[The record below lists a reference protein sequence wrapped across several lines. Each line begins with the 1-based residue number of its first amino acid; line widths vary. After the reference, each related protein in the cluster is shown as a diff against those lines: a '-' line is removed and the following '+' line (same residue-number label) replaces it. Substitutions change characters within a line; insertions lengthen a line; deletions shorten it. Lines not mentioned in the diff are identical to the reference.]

1 MEVGIFMSKYTF
13 EFKKKVV
20 LEYINEYISIRSLEK
35 KYDIKSHNNIEIW
48 VAKYKKYGDEA
59 LLRSRKNKE
68 YSFEKRYLL

>member
-1 MEVGIFMSKYTF
+1 MSKYTF

>member
-1 MEVGIFMSKYTF
+1 MSKYTF
-13 EFKKKVV
+13 EFEKKVV